1 MKNIMKPSLELVSKS
16 KDFKR
21 DSTLGLLN
29 TQAELLK
36 FMIKV
41 TDLIAKEAE
50 NKMNQVKDL
59 KVYKDLDRYYKLTAL
74 KALDLSD
81 KLEVYE
87 YHHGKTKE
95 FIETQ
100 VFYDQFLIEQE
111 DLMTQFFL
119 SEYNCR
125 HSVHDWMRS
134 IDIYSSP
141 NLGLLESLRCHL
153 GFFYCSI

>member
-1 MKNIMKPSLELVSKS
+1 MQKIIKPPLEIVTKS

-21 DSTLGLLN
+21 DSALGLLN

-36 FMIKV
+36 FMMKV

-81 KLEVYE
+81 KLEIYE

-95 FIETQ
+95 FLETQ
-100 VFYDQFLIEQE
+100 TFYDQFLIEQE
-111 DLMTQFFL
+111 DLMTKFFL
-119 SEYNCR
+119 WAE
-125 HSVHDWMRS
+125 DGG
-134 IDIYSSP
+134 DK
-141 NLGLLESLRCHL
+141 
-153 GFFYCSI
+153 

>member
-1 MKNIMKPSLELVSKS
+1 MQKIIKPPLEIVTKS

-36 FMIKV
+36 FMMTV
-41 TDLIAKEAE
+41 TDLIAEEAE

-87 YHHGKTKE
+87 YHHGRTKE
-95 FIETQ
+95 FLETQ
-100 VFYDQFLIEQE
+100 AFYDQFLIEQE
-111 DLMTQFFL
+111 DLMTQFFIWA
-119 SEYNCR
+119 E
-125 HSVHDWMRS
+125 
-134 IDIYSSP
+134 
-141 NLGLLESLRCHL
+141 G
-153 GFFYCSI
+153 

>member
-1 MKNIMKPSLELVSKS
+1 MKQIIKPPFEIAPQP

-21 DSTLGLLN
+21 DSTLGLLK
-29 TQAELLK
+29 TQRKLIKL
-36 FMIKV
+36 MIKV

-87 YHHGKTKE
+87 YHHGRTTE
-95 FIETQ
+95 FLETQ
-100 VFYDQFLIEQE
+100 AFYDQFLIEQE

-119 SEYNCR
+119 WAEEGG
-125 HSVHDWMRS
+125 DK
-134 IDIYSSP
+134 
-141 NLGLLESLRCHL
+141 
-153 GFFYCSI
+153 

>member
-1 MKNIMKPSLELVSKS
+1 MQKNIKPSLEIVTKS

-21 DSTLGLLN
+21 DSTLGLLK
-29 TQAELLK
+29 TQKKLVK
-36 FMIKV
+36 YMIKV

-87 YHHGKTKE
+87 YHHGRTTE
-95 FIETQ
+95 FLET
-100 VFYDQFLIEQE
+100 
-111 DLMTQFFL
+111 
-119 SEYNCR
+119 
-125 HSVHDWMRS
+125 
-134 IDIYSSP
+134 
-141 NLGLLESLRCHL
+141 
-153 GFFYCSI
+153 

>member
-1 MKNIMKPSLELVSKS
+1 MKEGDLYIVPQP

-21 DSTLGLLN
+21 DSSLGLLT
-29 TQAELLK
+29 TQGELLK

-41 TDLIAKEAE
+41 TDLIAKEAK

-81 KLEVYE
+81 KLEIYE

-95 FIETQ
+95 FLETQ
-100 VFYDQFLIEQE
+100 AFYDQFLIEQE

-119 SEYNCR
+119 WAEKGG
-125 HSVHDWMRS
+125 DK
-134 IDIYSSP
+134 
-141 NLGLLESLRCHL
+141 
-153 GFFYCSI
+153 

>member
-1 MKNIMKPSLELVSKS
+1 MNKPTIELVSKS

-21 DSTLGLLN
+21 NSSLGLLT
-29 TQAELLK
+29 TQRELLR

-50 NKMNQVKDL
+50 NKANLVKDL
-59 KVYKDLDRYYKLTAL
+59 KVYKALDRYYKLTAL

-81 KLEVYE
+81 KLEIYE

-100 VFYDQFLIEQE
+100 AFYDQFLIEQE
-111 DLMTQFFL
+111 DLMTQFF
-119 SEYNCR
+119 SWVEEGG
-125 HSVHDWMRS
+125 DK
-134 IDIYSSP
+134 
-141 NLGLLESLRCHL
+141 
-153 GFFYCSI
+153 

>member
-1 MKNIMKPSLELVSKS
+1 MQKIIKPPLEIVTKS

-36 FMIKV
+36 FMMTV

-81 KLEVYE
+81 KLEIYE

-95 FIETQ
+95 FLETQ
-100 VFYDQFLIEQE
+100 AFYDQFLIEQE
-111 DLMTQFFL
+111 DLMTKFFL
-119 SEYNCR
+119 WAE
-125 HSVHDWMRS
+125 DGG
-134 IDIYSSP
+134 DK
-141 NLGLLESLRCHL
+141 
-153 GFFYCSI
+153 

>member
-1 MKNIMKPSLELVSKS
+1 MTDNLKLVAKS

-21 DSTLGLLN
+21 DSTLGLLK
-29 TQAELLK
+29 TQRKLLK
-36 FMIKV
+36 YMIKV

-74 KALDLSD
+74 KALDLSN
-81 KLEVYE
+81 KLKIYE

-100 VFYDQFLIEQE
+100 AFYDQFLIEQE

-119 SEYNCR
+119 WAEEGG
-125 HSVHDWMRS
+125 DK
-134 IDIYSSP
+134 
-141 NLGLLESLRCHL
+141 
-153 GFFYCSI
+153 

>member
-1 MKNIMKPSLELVSKS
+1 MTDNLKLVAKS

-21 DSTLGLLN
+21 DSNLGLLK
-29 TQAELLK
+29 TQRKLVK

-87 YHHGKTKE
+87 YHHGRTTE
-95 FIETQ
+95 FLETQ
-100 VFYDQFLIEQE
+100 AFYDQFLIEQE

-119 SEYNCR
+119 WAEKGG
-125 HSVHDWMRS
+125 DT
-134 IDIYSSP
+134 
-141 NLGLLESLRCHL
+141 
-153 GFFYCSI
+153 

>member
-1 MKNIMKPSLELVSKS
+1 MKQIIKPPFKIVPQS

-21 DSTLGLLN
+21 DSTLGLLK
-29 TQAELLK
+29 TQRKLVK
-36 FMIKV
+36 YMIKV
-41 TDLIAKEAE
+41 TNLIAKEAE

-87 YHHGKTKE
+87 YHHGRTPE
-95 FIETQ
+95 FLETQ
-100 VFYDQFLIEQE
+100 AFYDQFLIEQE

-119 SEYNCR
+119 WAEKGG
-125 HSVHDWMRS
+125 DT
-134 IDIYSSP
+134 
-141 NLGLLESLRCHL
+141 
-153 GFFYCSI
+153 